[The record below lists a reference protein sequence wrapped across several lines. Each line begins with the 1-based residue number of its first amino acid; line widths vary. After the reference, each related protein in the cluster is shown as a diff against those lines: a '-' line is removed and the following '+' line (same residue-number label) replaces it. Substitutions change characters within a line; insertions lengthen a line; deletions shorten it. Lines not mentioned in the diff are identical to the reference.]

1 MNYSLIDGFYK
12 MGLRDYLGF
21 WENLDVITLG
31 ASAILAVVVSGNA
44 LLSYAD
50 LRSKSFKSRI
60 ELELY
65 RDAQDLFDEFGRGI
79 LFRDPVR
86 EVDQQAYL
94 FFGLDELMKN
104 AKIVRRGWVVKNSLN
119 KSSSK
124 GL

>member
-1 MNYSLIDGFYK
+1 

-50 LRSKSFKSRI
+50 LRSKSFRSRI

-104 AKIVRRGWVVKNSLN
+104 TKIVRRS
-119 KSSSK
+119 
-124 GL
+124 